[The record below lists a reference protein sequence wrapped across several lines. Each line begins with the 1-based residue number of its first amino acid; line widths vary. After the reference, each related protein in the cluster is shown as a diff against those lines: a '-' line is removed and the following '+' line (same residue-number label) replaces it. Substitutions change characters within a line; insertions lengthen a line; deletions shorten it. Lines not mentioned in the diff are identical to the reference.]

1 MRRALGV
8 AVVAALALP
17 GAASAHPRPVP
28 PSELST
34 HWIAPPAVVA
44 LAVVAIALFAQAV
57 IRLRRRGRADLAGP
71 DRALLFAA
79 GLALLVL
86 PLVSPLDGVADR
98 YLLSAHMLQHVL
110 IADAGPAL
118 LVLAVRGPLGFFLL
132 PAPVLRRLAA
142 LRPLLRVLV
151 RPNVVFL
158 VWVATILGWHFPS
171 AYDYTLLHPWAHELE
186 HATFVLAGTLAWIQ
200 VVDPARRRHLTRGG
214 RALFAFGMFAF
225 GTAIVDGLLFSGAP
239 AYAVYAAQPHRVFG
253 LSALLDQRLG
263 AVVMFAEQ
271 ALTVGVALVLLL
283 RPALRAAPSDAGSNV
298 ARLCHPPPRRRR
310 RWAFASSAAA
320 RSLRSS
326 SRSAR

>member
-1 MRRALGV
+1 MARPV
-8 AVVAALALP
+8 AVLVLAHL
-17 GAASAHPRPVP
+17 RPVP

-34 HWIAPPAVVA
+34 HWIAPPLVVA
-44 LAVVAIALFAQAV
+44 LAVLAVALFVQAT
-57 IRLRRRGRADLAGP
+57 IRLRRRGRADLAGT
-71 DRALLFAA
+71 DRVLLFAA
-79 GLALLVL
+79 GLALVVL

-118 LVLAVRGPLGFFLL
+118 LVLALRGPLGFFLV
-132 PAPVLRRLAA
+132 PAPLLRRLAR

-151 RPNVVFL
+151 RPDVAFL
-158 VWVATILGWHFPS
+158 VWVGTILGWHFPS

-200 VVDPARRRHLTRGG
+200 VVDPARRGHLTRGG
-214 RALFAFGMFAF
+214 RALVAFGMLAF
-225 GTAIVDGLLFSGAP
+225 GTAVVDGLLFSSAP

-271 ALTVGVALVLLL
+271 ALTAGAALVLLL
-283 RPALRAAPSDAGSNV
+283 RPALRAAPSDAGSSV
-298 ARLCHPPPRRRR
+298 TRLCHPPPTRRR

-326 SRSAR
+326 SRSGR